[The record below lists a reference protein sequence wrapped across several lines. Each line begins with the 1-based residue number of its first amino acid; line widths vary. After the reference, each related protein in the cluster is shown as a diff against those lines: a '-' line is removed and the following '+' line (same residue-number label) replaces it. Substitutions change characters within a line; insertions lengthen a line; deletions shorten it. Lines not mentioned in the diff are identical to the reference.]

1 MCLVFQTNGATYS
14 LGEMLHDNIG
24 DGGGNLTDEIYSG
37 FIKFIHPD
45 GYGFIECDNE
55 DNDDGFLS
63 NSLIQVHVLEAN
75 DEVEYSV
82 KSSKGKTAVNR
93 IYSVN
98 GTSVDVAPKLDSERK
113 RRGGQSNNASEPKEL
128 RQRIWQQATRAVH
141 PVRSLLH
148 LFALGGKEEVVTRA
162 TDRADSLSPYI
173 EYVTHSLEAADYFRR
188 KARFTWTEMPRPRT
202 VRVSKGFASCVL
214 IESEHLPY
222 IHRDWPRDTH
232 PPTGSKL
239 ISIKTGEVHQ
249 FVRSIVRNGD
259 LYFLTSDK
267 LIEGEQ
273 LLVPGQEAI
282 ALSWELSG
290 QSDELG
296 RVTMGET
303 EFKIIEQQLGA
314 DRGQRTRLI
323 IGGELKG
330 DEKLEF
336 DGQVLDWELR
346 GWTPNGGPLWDEND
360 IQVTDSFRLSEPFTV
375 TSSIAPGRLRD
386 RDGVEYAFKEDDKG
400 RSRYLLKL
408 QLENPVG
415 EEEIDPMEVLFSPDR
430 DYGELEML
438 NAKERGRP
446 KMLKIRGYEHER
458 RAIWVNDIPDSPVL
472 RLPAYTKYLKRQKE
486 MLENLRDY
494 PLSHHDTLLN
504 LTTREDQIE
513 NLSNQWPDFSINKLG
528 DDEWMRLV
536 GETDGTKAQRDFVN
550 RALSTE
556 DFCLMQG
563 PPGSGKTTAICELII
578 QLAKDGKKVLL
589 CGSTQ
594 ASIDNV
600 LNRICDEEYISP
612 LRIGNRMNIH
622 DENVRRWSLEDQVIR
637 MNRKI
642 PSSGHSES
650 KKEIDLATDLV
661 LQKTNLTCGTVEG
674 ILNHPLIGG
683 AKKSG
688 RGVEI
693 QRPQAIW
700 DYLIVDEASKTTFQQ
715 FIVPAAYAKRWVLV
729 GDIRQLP
736 PFIETSEVETNLESV
751 IDSEGVRF
759 SESEQRA
766 CLVLNQIMKKKGKL
780 DINNNPYVL
789 IEPDNVVTAI
799 ETELRARNE
808 NLKMNRRFAL
818 IHPNFSSGDSNGDL
832 MLFHPNDF
840 ERDPNCCARLLSAE
854 VIIIPNSF
862 EILNKVTDYL
872 PPWAHHRLNGIN
884 TKGYPKEFPTRHLYR
899 LQYHGFNEGDGANEG
914 GRKRNRIQHPLAKE
928 NLSTRWPYQI
938 SWRLNRSYE
947 LKTSNNKGRKKY
959 EDQIGEL
966 MPMSKDISVRVN
978 EIRSIALP
986 SILECLQEGF
996 TSYGGYELPYNSTL
1010 TSGFTPEAKKLR
1022 FSEIEFQ
1029 HRMHGDI
1036 SRFPREQFYSE
1047 SSLIDADTLQIREQR
1062 SPFGYMNSRGYG
1074 SRRMWL
1080 DVYEQ
1085 DINGGRNRHEV
1096 AAIRA
1101 ELLAF
1106 LEWTNENPPP
1116 QRKAGEGEN
1125 LWEIAL
1131 LSPYQV
1137 QRVALRDMVRD
1148 LTDLQWENRFYPK
1161 KWPVSII
1168 VSTTDRFQGQEADMV
1183 FITLRNTGRIGF
1195 LDSPNR
1201 MNVALTRAREALFVV
1216 GHWDYFAGIESGS
1229 QRMDDPM
1236 LKALALSF
1244 QDIHK
1249 KKYHQNSKQRRGS
1262 LK

>member
-1 MCLVFQTNGATYS
+1 MKLSANRGVSMSESKNGVVKYVHSEPRWAKIANTDSTKTTFVPEPLVRNHS
-14 LGEMLHDNIG
+14 LKVG
-24 DGGGNLTDEIYSG
+24 DPVVFFSESSDRGPFVTSFKEVRDEAVISSSTSPRNKKGRKGKSNRGRSSNYSG
-37 FIKFIHPD
+37 
-45 GYGFIECDNE
+45 G
-55 DNDDGFLS
+55 
-63 NSLIQVHVLEAN
+63 V
-75 DEVEYSV
+75 
-82 KSSKGKTAVNR
+82 
-93 IYSVN
+93 
-98 GTSVDVAPKLDSERK
+98 
-113 RRGGQSNNASEPKEL
+113 
-128 RQRIWQQATRAVH
+128 RQQIWKQATRAVH

-148 LFALGGKEEVVTRA
+148 LFALGGKKEEVTRA
-162 TDRADSLSPYI
+162 EDRADSLSPYI
-173 EYVTHSLEAADYFRR
+173 DYVAHSLDAADYFRK
-188 KARFTWTEMPRPRT
+188 KARFTWDEIPRPKT
-202 VRVSKGFASCVL
+202 IRVTKGFASCIE

-222 IHRDWPRDTH
+222 VHRAWPRDTP

-239 ISIKTGEVHQ
+239 MSIKTGEVHQ
-249 FVRSIVRNGD
+249 FVKCIIRNGD
-259 LYFLTSDK
+259 LYFLTSEN
-267 LIEGEQ
+267 LIEDDQ
-273 LLVPGQEAI
+273 LMVPGEEAI

-290 QSDELG
+290 QSAELD
-296 RVTMGET
+296 RVTMDGT
-303 EFKIIEQQLGA
+303 EFKIIDQHLGA

-323 IGGELKG
+323 LGGELKG

-336 DGQVLDWELR
+336 DGQSLDWELKK
-346 GWTPNGGPLWDEND
+346 WTPTGGPLWDGND
-360 IQVTDSFRLSEPFTV
+360 IQVTDSFRISESFTV
-375 TSSIAPGRLRD
+375 TSSIASGRLRD
-386 RDGVEYAFKEDDKG
+386 RDGIEYKFKEDKKG
-400 RSRYLLKL
+400 KSRYLLKL
-408 QLENPVG
+408 KLENPVG

-430 DYGELEML
+430 DYDELEML
-438 NAKERGRP
+438 NRKNRGRP
-446 KMLKIRGYEHER
+446 KMLKIKSFEHER
-458 RAIWVNDIPDSPVL
+458 RAIWVDDIPESPVL
-472 RLPAYTKYLKRQKE
+472 GLPAYTKYLRRQKE

-504 LTTREDQIE
+504 LTTREDQIK
-513 NLSNQWPDFSINKLG
+513 NLSNQWPDFLINRLG
-528 DDEWMRLV
+528 DDEWTRLV

-612 LRIGNRMNIH
+612 LRIGNRMNIY
-622 DENVRRWSLEDQVIR
+622 DENVRRWSLEDQVIE
-637 MNRKI
+637 MKRKI

-650 KKEIDLATDLV
+650 KKGMDLATDLI

-683 AKKSG
+683 AKRSH

-751 IDSEGVRF
+751 NDSKGVLF

-766 CLVLNQIMKKKGKL
+766 CLLLNQIMKKKGKL

-789 IEPDNVVTAI
+789 IEPENVVTAI

-808 NLKMNRRFAL
+808 NLKINRRFAL

-832 MLFHPNDF
+832 MLFHPDDLR
-840 ERDPNCCARLLSAE
+840 EDSNCCARLLSAE

-862 EILNKVTDYL
+862 EILNKVVDYL
-872 PPWAHHRLNGIN
+872 PSWAHHRFNGIN
-884 TKGYPKEFPTRHLYR
+884 TKSDPDDFPVRHLYR
-899 LQYHGFNEGDGANEG
+899 LQNYGFNEGDGASEL

-947 LKTSNNKGRKKY
+947 LKTSNNKGREKY
-959 EDQIGEL
+959 EHQIEEL
-966 MPMSKDISVRVN
+966 MPRSKDIRVRVN

-996 TSYGGYELPYNSTL
+996 TCYGGYELPYNSTL

-1036 SRFPREQFYSE
+1036 SKFPREQFYSE
-1047 SSLIDADTLQIREQR
+1047 SGLRDADTLQIREQR
-1062 SPFGYMNSRGYG
+1062 SPFGYMDSRGYG

-1085 DINGGRNRHEV
+1085 DVNGGSNRHEV
-1096 AAIRA
+1096 AAIRE

-1106 LEWTNENPPP
+1106 LEWTKENPPP
-1116 QRKAGEGEN
+1116 QRKTGEGEN

-1131 LSPYQV
+1131 LSPYQA
-1137 QRVALRDMVRD
+1137 QRVALRNMVRE
-1148 LTDLQWENRFYPK
+1148 LTGLQWENRFYPRE
-1161 KWPVSII
+1161 WPVSII

-1236 LKALALSF
+1236 LEALALSF
-1244 QDIHK
+1244 PDTGK
-1249 KKYHQNSKQRRGS
+1249 KKYRQKSEQRRRAR
-1262 LK
+1262 K

>member
-1 MCLVFQTNGATYS
+1 MT
-14 LGEMLHDNIG
+14 E
-24 DGGGNLTDEIYSG
+24 EIYSG
-37 FIKFIHPD
+37 FVKFIHPN

-55 DNDDGFLS
+55 DSDDGFLP
-63 NSLIQVHVLEAN
+63 NSLIQVHALEAN
-75 DEVEYSV
+75 DKVEYSV
-82 KSSKGKTAVNR
+82 KTSDGKTAVNR
-93 IYSVN
+93 IYSLN
-98 GTSVDVAPKLDSERK
+98 GTSVDAAPKLDSKRK
-113 RRGGQSNNASEPKEL
+113 RRRGQSSNASGF
-128 RQRIWQQATRAVH
+128 RQRIWKQATRAAH

-148 LFALGGKEEVVTRA
+148 LFALGGKEDAVTRA
-162 TDRADSLSPYI
+162 EDRADSLSPYI
-173 EYVTHSLEAADYFRR
+173 EYVAHSLDAADYFRR
-188 KARFTWTEMPRPRT
+188 KARFTWTEIPRPRT
-202 VRVSKGFASCVL
+202 VRVSKGFASCIL

-222 IHRDWPRDTH
+222 IHRNWPRNTL

-249 FVRSIVRNGD
+249 FVRSTIRNGD

-267 LIEGEQ
+267 LIEGDQ

-282 ALSWELSG
+282 TLSWELG
-290 QSDELG
+290 GKNAELD

-303 EFKIIEQQLGA
+303 KFKIIDQQLGA
-314 DRGQRTRLI
+314 DRGQKTRLI
-323 IGGELKG
+323 IEGNLKG

-336 DGQVLDWELR
+336 DGQSLDWELKE
-346 GWTPNGGPLWDEND
+346 WTPNGGPLWDEND
-360 IQVTDSFRLSEPFTV
+360 IQVTDSFRLLEPFTV

-400 RSRYLLKL
+400 KSRYLLKL

-430 DYGELEML
+430 DYRELEMV

-446 KMLKIRGYEHER
+446 KMLKINGYEHER
-458 RAIWVNDIPDSPVL
+458 RAIWVHDIPESQVL

-504 LTTREDQIE
+504 LTTRENEIK
-513 NLSNQWPDFSINKLG
+513 NLSNQWPDFSVNKLD
-528 DDEWMRLV
+528 DDEWTRLV

-600 LNRICDEEYISP
+600 LNRICDEETISP
-612 LRIGNRMNIH
+612 LRIGNRMNIY
-622 DENVRRWSLEDQVIR
+622 DENVRRWSLEDQVTG
-637 MNRKI
+637 MGQKI
-642 PSSGHSES
+642 SSSRHFES
-650 KKEIDLATDLV
+650 KKGMDLATDLV

-683 AKKSG
+683 VKRSS

-751 IDSEGVRF
+751 IDSEGELF

-799 ETELRARNE
+799 ENELRARNE
-808 NLKMNRRFAL
+808 NQEMNRRFAL

-832 MLFHPNDF
+832 MLFHPDNLRADS
-840 ERDPNCCARLLSAE
+840 NCCVKLLSAE

-862 EILNKVTDYL
+862 EILNKVVDYL
-872 PPWAHHRLNGIN
+872 PSWAHHRFNGIN
-884 TKGYPKEFPTRHLYR
+884 TKSDPKEFPIRHLYR
-899 LQYHGFNEGDGANEG
+899 LQHHGFNEGDGANEL
-914 GRKRNRIQHPLAKE
+914 GRKRNRVQHPLAKE

-947 LKTSNNKGRKKY
+947 LKTSNNKGRAKY
-959 EDQIGEL
+959 EHQIGEL
-966 MPMSKDISVRVN
+966 MPRSKDIRVRVN

-996 TSYGGYELPYNSTL
+996 TCYGGYGLPYNSTL

-1047 SSLIDADTLQIREQR
+1047 SGLKDADTLQIREQR
-1062 SPFGYMNSRGYG
+1062 NPFDYMSSRGYG

-1096 AAIRA
+1096 AAIRE

-1106 LEWTNENPPP
+1106 LEWTKENPPP

-1131 LSPYQV
+1131 LSPYQI

-1161 KWPVSII
+1161 KWQVSII

-1236 LKALALSF
+1236 LEALALSF
-1244 QDIHK
+1244 PDINK
-1249 KKYHQNSKQRRGS
+1249 KKYRQNSKQQRGS
-1262 LK
+1262 RK